1 MIKKK
6 MGVVSPEKNNR
17 SMFWIPI
24 NLGFAR
30 TMKKVKGEYLGEYNG
45 LHLVT
50 HFDEDISMH
59 VVSEMSTG
67 YGIATAFKMYF
78 AIEKAKRRIDK
89 NSDQIGL
96 WVKTTNAKYGE
107 LNKIISTK

>member
-6 MGVVSPEKNNR
+6 IGVVSSDENNR
-17 SMFWIPI
+17 STFWIPI
-24 NLGFAR
+24 NLGFAI
-30 TMKKVKGEYLGEYNG
+30 TMKKVKGEYLGEHNG

-50 HFDEDISMH
+50 HFDEDINMH

-67 YGIATAFKMYF
+67 YGIATAFKLYF

-89 NSDQIGL
+89 NIDQIGL

-107 LNKIISTK
+107 LNKIISIK